1 VADIFGVSPVLFA
14 IALTMAA
21 IAGVSIYLEATWS
34 AGTRPPPPARTNG
47 AVL

>member
-1 VADIFGVSPVLFA
+1 VLFA

-21 IAGVSIYLEATWS
+21 IAGVSIYLEAKWS
-34 AGTRPPPPARTNG
+34 VGTRPPPPGAAER